1 MFLGTFM
8 EVERDYKLLEL
19 VKRTVD
25 QVVAKHGLAQVLY
38 LLKNMKLE
46 ETGKW
51 PVKEY
56 IIERSIV

>member
-1 MFLGTFM
+1 M